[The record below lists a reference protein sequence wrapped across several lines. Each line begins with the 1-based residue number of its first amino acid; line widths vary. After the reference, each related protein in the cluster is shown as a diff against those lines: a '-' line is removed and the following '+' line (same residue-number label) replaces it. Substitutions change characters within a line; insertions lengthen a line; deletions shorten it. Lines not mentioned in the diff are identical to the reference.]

1 MKILVTIL
9 LNEELLSSPEI
20 VIIKLD
26 RPKAEV
32 KDTRNVNLIENFDFS
47 QYMHERSNYY
57 QTNYNLY
64 SMVIHIGSLE
74 HGHYVAV
81 LKQSNKWL
89 LYNDD
94 ERRTEIN
101 IHDPSFLNNVG

>member
-1 MKILVTIL
+1 
-9 LNEELLSSPEI
+9 
-20 VIIKLD
+20 
-26 RPKAEV
+26 
-32 KDTRNVNLIENFDFS
+32 
-47 QYMHERSNYY
+47 MHERSNYY

-64 SMVIHIGSLE
+64 AMVIHIGSLE

-94 ERRTEIN
+94 ERKTEIT
-101 IHDPSFLNNVG
+101 NNKQTQNFQHCNSNNLSVIEKNMEIARNCYHKVRYAKS